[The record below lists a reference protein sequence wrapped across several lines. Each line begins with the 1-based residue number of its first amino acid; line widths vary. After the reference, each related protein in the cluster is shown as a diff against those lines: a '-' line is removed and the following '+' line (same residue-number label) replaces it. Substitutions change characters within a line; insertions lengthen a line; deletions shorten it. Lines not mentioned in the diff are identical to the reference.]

1 MEKEIVSTQAKIE
14 ERIKNKA
21 LVSYVEGEETKKVVA
36 RIKKKNI
43 KNNNITLYKTSK
55 INNAQNI
62 LLIFMPLILFLIGF
76 GFGFLFKNQVYHY
89 ILSASI
95 AIVGFII
102 AVVIKLIFN
111 KFAKKAYFC
120 E

>member
-21 LVSYVEGEETKKVVA
+21 LVSYVDGEETKKVVA
-36 RIKKKNI
+36 HIKNKNI
-43 KNNNITLYKTSK
+43 NSNNVTLYKASK
-55 INNAQNI
+55 INYVQNI

-89 ILSASI
+89 TLSASV
-95 AIVGFII
+95 AIVGFVI

-111 KFAKKAYFC
+111 KFAKQAYFC